1 MSLVELLKQELKGEW
16 EYMKRIVGKVKKKLV
31 RKKLIKR
38 KDNIMSDS
46 DYQAGMTAA
55 INAYQASVSYAS
67 TGFSYTYT
75 PPVPT
80 APVSPAPE
88 TVTVF

>member
-1 MSLVELLKQELKGEW
+1 MWIIEELKGEW
-16 EYMKRIVGKVKKKLV
+16 EYMKQIKKRIVVKVKRRKKLV
-31 RKKLIKR
+31 KLIER
-38 KDNIMSDS
+38 KIMSDS

-55 INAYQASVSYAS
+55 INAYQASVQYAS

-80 APVSPAPE
+80 VPVSPAPE
-88 TVTVF
+88 TVSVF

>member
-1 MSLVELLKQELKGEW
+1 MWLLEELKSEL
-16 EYMKRIVGKVKKKLV
+16 EFMKQVAIKVKKIV
-31 RKKLIKR
+31 RRKKLIKR

-75 PPVPT
+75 PPATSTP
-80 APVSPAPE
+80 PAE

>member
-1 MSLVELLKQELKGEW
+1 MWLINELKSEW
-16 EYMKRIVGKVKKKLV
+16 EFMKKLATKVK
-31 RKKLIKR
+31 RKYIRKIKER
-38 KDNIMSDS
+38 KIMSDS

-55 INAYQASVSYAS
+55 INAYQASVQYAS

>member
-1 MSLVELLKQELKGEW
+1 MWLLERLKSELEFMKQ
-16 EYMKRIVGKVKKKLV
+16 VAH
-31 RKKLIKR
+31 KR
-38 KDNIMSDS
+38 KYIRKIKERKIMSDS

-75 PPVPT
+75 PPATSTP
-80 APVSPAPE
+80 PAE

>member
-1 MSLVELLKQELKGEW
+1 MWLIHELKSEL
-16 EYMKRIVGKVKKKLV
+16 EFMKQVAHKVK
-31 RKKLIKR
+31 RKYIRKIKER
-38 KDNIMSDS
+38 KIMSDS

-55 INAYQASVSYAS
+55 INAFQATAGYAS

>member
-1 MSLVELLKQELKGEW
+1 MWLLEELKSEI
-16 EYMKRIVGKVKKKLV
+16 EFMKQVARKVK
-31 RKKLIKR
+31 RKYIRKIKER
-38 KDNIMSDS
+38 KIMSDS

-75 PPVPT
+75 PPATSTP
-80 APVSPAPE
+80 PAE

>member
-1 MSLVELLKQELKGEW
+1 MWLINELKSEW
-16 EYMKRIVGKVKKKLV
+16 EFMKKLATKVKR
-31 RKKLIKR
+31 RKKIIKR

-75 PPVPT
+75 PPATSTP
-80 APVSPAPE
+80 PAE